1 VLTGPSDVP
10 SAGELEAP
18 EPTAGD
24 FGRPSVPTPYAAARI
39 AAFLDKHLC
48 WTAFW
53 DKNYRVWRVAE
64 NDPDSDLYAESRD
77 ADAVIKYM
85 TAHS

>member
-1 VLTGPSDVP
+1 LRRARRDLKASL
-10 SAGELEAP
+10 ALA
-18 EPTAGD
+18 
-24 FGRPSVPTPYAAARI
+24 RPPYAAARI